1 MSGMSFDFLNQTC
14 PLAAA
19 TTTVIKHET
28 TLQNEIFLLTG
39 ALCNLVN
46 SRNADAASLIEL
58 WNDFI
63 TLAYQSLPVVDDAR
77 VLLLNFFAFEREFKK
92 IMNPDDLRW
101 LAAAMQMRRI
111 KGGIVLL
118 KIIDADEVAV

>member
-1 MSGMSFDFLNQTC
+1 MSGMSFDFLNQTI

-19 TTTVIKHET
+19 TTTVVEHET

-46 SRNADAASLIEL
+46 SANGGDAASLIES
-58 WNDFI
+58 WNEFI

-77 VLLLNFFAFEREFKK
+77 SVLLSFFAFEREFKAL
-92 IMNPDDLRW
+92 MNPDDLRW
-101 LAAAMQMRRI
+101 GATAMQLRRI
-111 KGGIVLL
+111 KDGIVLMEM
-118 KIIDADEVAV
+118 IGDEVAV